1 MTWAL
6 KILKKIITPQYLVS
20 TGKREPNRKNELGNS
35 R

>member
-1 MTWAL
+1 MIWAL

-20 TGKREPNRKNELGNS
+20 PGKREPNRKNKLSNS